1 MRLIVFENAA
11 GVPIGFRHGFFAA
24 RKLSR
29 FTAPAVPNTLSISAF
44 GCLMLGSPLSLTLTI
59 GRDPTAQFTLFAS
72 AVEEPTAGT
81 IEYGRIAGNSKL

>member
-29 FTAPAVPNTLSISAF
+29 FTAPAVQPSQI
-44 GCLMLGSPLSLTLTI
+44 
-59 GRDPTAQFTLFAS
+59 LFPFLLLDA
-72 AVEEPTAGT
+72 
-81 IEYGRIAGNSKL
+81 